1 MLNEIKKDFL
11 ESENYLSEFLSK
23 LGVNFGKAPL
33 PSVINDLGLTALLN
47 GSSVTLLFKVRD
59 ADLLLNGMTSLFGN
73 LHCWSGS

>member
-1 MLNEIKKDFL
+1 MKYRTFL

-23 LGVNFGKAPL
+23 LGVNFGNAPL
-33 PSVINDLGLTALLN
+33 SSVINDLGLTALLN